1 MNDFLVWQGELF
13 FDNFDI
19 APTVEG
25 FVNQWLV
32 SWFQLLTLF
41 QIHPA
46 VQGLLHPELTDI
58 GASVAQA
65 AIKVAELRL

>member
-1 MNDFLVWQGELF
+1 MAGIMISIIFSQ
-13 FDNFDI
+13 
-19 APTVEG
+19 
-25 FVNQWLV
+25 
-32 SWFQLLTLF
+32 TLF
-41 QIHPA
+41 QIPPE